1 MFRNLIN
8 LVLVYF
14 LISIGFTGCSDE
26 SDKEP
31 EFNDPLK
38 HLPDKG
44 TMNFESPAIGQRN
57 RFVFFKATYSPTS
70 GDVDFTY
77 HPDTL
82 VIAITGK
89 SSETWIVTEFL
100 TKGSNSRLHPANS
113 TWGSTGDSVFV
124 SNLVIDDDSIQF
136 SRPGNSW
143 VSFTILKGQKFPLTL
158 VSDDFP
164 ENVGGLPHFTGYLTS
179 LRWMEYVK
187 NYERLGKTFD
197 RLNIYFDYRD
207 VATDGSGLTILYGPT
222 YGLVRMAWVN
232 PWTPDVA
239 AGWDLI
245 LQ

>member
-1 MFRNLIN
+1 M
-8 LVLVYF
+8 VLLCF
-14 LISIGFTGCSDE
+14 LISIGFTSCSDE

-31 EFNDPLK
+31 EFEDPLK
-38 HLPDKG
+38 DIPDKG
-44 TMNFESPAIGQRN
+44 PMNFESPEIGQRS
-57 RFVFFKATYSPTS
+57 RFVLFEATYSTLTEE
-70 GDVDFTY
+70 VDFTY

-82 VIAITGK
+82 VMAITDR

-100 TKGSNSRLHPANS
+100 TKGSNARLRPTNS
-113 TWGSTGDSVFV
+113 PWGSVSDSVFV

-143 VSFTILKGQKFPLTL
+143 VSFTILKEQKFPLTL

-164 ENVGGLPHFTGYLTS
+164 ENVGGLPHFTGYLTT

-222 YGLVRMAWVN
+222 DGLVRMAWVN

-245 LQ
+245 PQ